1 MGKVKQWAEDTA
13 EKNVDNIIFKLKDGQ
28 VDWDTAK
35 SDILKVDNVNMTG
48 INEDNIDEVLD
59 DSCNVQKEE
68 SNLDILLNLEEE
80 SKRGK

>member
-28 VDWDTAK
+28 IDWDTAK

-59 DSCNVQKEE
+59 DSSNAQKE